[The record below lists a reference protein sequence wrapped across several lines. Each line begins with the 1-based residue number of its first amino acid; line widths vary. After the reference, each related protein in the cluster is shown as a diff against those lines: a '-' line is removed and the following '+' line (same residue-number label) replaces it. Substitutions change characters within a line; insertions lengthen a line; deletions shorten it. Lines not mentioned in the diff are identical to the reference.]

1 MYPPCG
7 KDSCETTNL
16 VIPAALCLFQGCTI
30 CVDTLHYLCRV
41 CFERPLFKGVLYS
54 WNVPLCRI
62 DSFQRLIL
70 FGFMFLIKGGIYTNN
85 VPPSRHMSCAEK
97 RQLSKLDIGA
107 ISGNWLNVQKKI
119 KCSTWSFM
127 VFLFF
132 ASIKQPKSVLII
144 YRFYSS
150 YKYQNPYNAVN
161 IGRFFVP

>member
-1 MYPPCG
+1 M
-7 KDSCETTNL
+7 
-16 VIPAALCLFQGCTI
+16 F
-30 CVDTLHYLCRV
+30 
-41 CFERPLFKGVLYS
+41 
-54 WNVPLCRI
+54 RI
-62 DSFQRLIL
+62 MS
-70 FGFMFLIKGGIYTNN
+70 LIKGGIYTNN
-85 VPPSRHMSCAEK
+85 VPPSRHMSCTEK

-107 ISGNWLNVQKKI
+107 ISGNWLDVQKKI

-144 YRFYSS
+144 HRFYSS

>member
-1 MYPPCG
+1 MYPPATMILAKQPIWSFPLHCA
-7 KDSCETTNL
+7 C
-16 VIPAALCLFQGCTI
+16 FRGCTI

-41 CFERPLFKGVLYS
+41 CFERPLLKGIFYS
-54 WNVPLCRI
+54 RNISFYRI
-62 DSFQRLIL
+62 DAFQRVI
-70 FGFMFLIKGGIYTNN
+70 MFDFYFRQKKASTQIM
-85 VPPSRHMSCAEK
+85 PPSRHMSCTEK

-127 VFLFF
+127 VFLFL

-144 YRFYSS
+144 HRFYSS
-150 YKYQNPYNAVN
+150 YKYQNPYNAAN